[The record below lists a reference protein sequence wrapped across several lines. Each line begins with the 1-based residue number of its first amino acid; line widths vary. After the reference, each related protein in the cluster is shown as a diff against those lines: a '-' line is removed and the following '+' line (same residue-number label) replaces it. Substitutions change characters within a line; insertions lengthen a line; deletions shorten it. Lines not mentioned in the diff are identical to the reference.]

1 VLNILGIGYFHPP
14 GEIDNQFIEK
24 LDVGTNEQWIVEKIG
39 ILTRRTTLPLEY
51 IKETKN
57 ADPRLSRAVATMSP
71 ADMATRACEMAIKR
85 AGISASQIGM
95 VICNACAPD
104 ETAPVLSQRVSQRL
118 GIEAPGFDVMT
129 ACPAFAL
136 HIDFVNN
143 FREEEL
149 PEYVLC
155 FASAALTQHVNY
167 CDRSDGAIWGDGASA
182 YVLSARH
189 PGKLQVVDTH
199 FSADPTRASAVVV
212 DNYRHFHQDGRA
224 VRDFSVRQTVRLIKR
239 LEEQYQLDWSKD
251 VFIGHQA
258 NATMLQQI
266 TNNREIPE
274 QSHWHNAE
282 SIGNQAASGAPACLG
297 MHWDEIVP
305 GQRIVVAVVGA
316 GLSWG
321 SVLLEAP
328 R

>member
-1 VLNILGIGYFHPP
+1 MLHVLGVGYFHPP
-14 GEIDNQFIEK
+14 GEIGNQFIEK
-24 LDVGTNEQWIVEKIG
+24 LEVGTNEQWILEKIG
-39 ILTRRTTLPLEY
+39 IVTRRTTLPLEY
-51 IKETKN
+51 IRETKN
-57 ADPRLSRAVATMSP
+57 TEPQRARAVASMGP
-71 ADMATRACEMAIKR
+71 LEMALRACEMALDR
-85 AGISASQIGM
+85 AGITPQQIGM
-95 VICNACAPD
+95 VVCNCCAPD

-118 GIEAPGFDVMT
+118 GIDAPAFDVMT

-136 HIDFVNN
+136 HVDFIAN
-143 FREEEL
+143 FREDEL

-189 PGKLQVVDTH
+189 PGKLRVIDTH
-199 FSADPTRASAVVV
+199 FAADPTRASAVVV

-239 LEEQYQLDWSKD
+239 LEDQYQLDWSKD
-251 VFIGHQA
+251 IFIGHQA

-266 TNNREIPE
+266 TNNRGIPE
-274 QSHWHNAE
+274 KQHWHNAE
-282 SIGNQAASGAPACLG
+282 RIGNQAASGAPACLAE
-297 MHWDEIVP
+297 HWEEIAP
-305 GQRIVVAVVGA
+305 GQRICVAVVGA

-321 SVLLEAP
+321 SVLLEAV
-328 R
+328 